1 MNMCKMYNKCAVL
14 KAGSCNNTVK
24 RHNLKNKYTQSEI
37 MPHKFATCT
46 VKHFFK
52 KKVIAKKVLN
62 NSKSFKFL
70 K

>member
-14 KAGSCNNTVK
+14 KADPATKQRNVI
-24 RHNLKNKYTQSEI
+24 NLKNKYTQSEI

-52 KKVIAKKVLN
+52 KKGN
-62 NSKSFKFL
+62 CQ
-70 K
+70 